1 MDQSGGPQPED
12 AQTVGVPVAAVQPDG
27 VQTAAAQ
34 PGVGQG
40 AYSGKSIL
48 KKGNDKKL
56 PFLA

>member
-1 MDQSGGPQPED
+1 M
-12 AQTVGVPVAAVQPDG
+12 ATVQPDG